1 MFCAEHSFCKL
12 GFSEGISLNSTERL
26 AKTAILN
33 QTYSTAPM
41 TPSFYGAEPNDYGF
55 EKQTDKNSVRARHHT
70 RFWKTT
76 YETPLGVLYVGTAS
90 LDTGL
95 KWGITHAI
103 APDIDTERDLFVS
116 DTQKAGVVTEE
127 KLIPFVSP
135 TLGKIFLATNFY

>member
-1 MFCAEHSFCKL
+1 M
-12 GFSEGISLNSTERL
+12 
-26 AKTAILN
+26 
-33 QTYSTAPM
+33 
-41 TPSFYGAEPNDYGF
+41 
-55 EKQTDKNSVRARHHT
+55 
-70 RFWKTT
+70 
-76 YETPLGVLYVGTAS
+76 YVGTAS

-135 TLGKIFLATNFY
+135 TLGKNFSGDQFFTNGKAGFIVFSSCEK